1 MRPIA
6 CVSLTSLLS
15 MRLQAST
22 RLFVRV
28 ETEESLVEA
37 LELACRLGL
46 PSLILG
52 GGSNLI
58 VCGEFSG
65 LCIALRLRGVQIL
78 YEDGSTVVVEVATG
92 ESLDGLVTLCLG
104 CGWYGL
110 EALSMIPGS
119 VGATPVQ
126 NVGAYGSSIED
137 VLQEVRVLDRE
148 TMNIDLWSREDC
160 ALDYRSSR
168 LRVATGRYIVT
179 AVRLKLGKN
188 PTAPTAR
195 VAHPAVAQRLRVD
208 NGSAV
213 NAQSLAATVRAVRSS
228 RLPSPESAPN
238 VGSFFINPVVGE
250 TELQDLRGRSPDIP
264 YRSLSDGTFRISAG
278 HLIERAGWRGKSHDS
293 VRVSP
298 QHALVLVN
306 EGRATGSQV
315 LALADRIRD
324 DIAQKFD
331 VVLVREPSV
340 V

>member
-6 CVSLTSLLS
+6 HVSLTSLLS
-15 MRLQAST
+15 MRLQASA

-37 LELACRLGL
+37 LELARRLGL
-46 PSLILG
+46 PPLILG
-52 GGSNLI
+52 GGSNLV
-58 VCGEFSG
+58 VCGEFPG
-65 LCIALRLRGVQIL
+65 LCIALRLRGVEIL
-78 YEDGSTVVVEVATG
+78 YEDSSTVVVEVATG
-92 ESLDGLVTLCLG
+92 ESLDGLITLCLEY
-104 CGWYGL
+104 GWYGL

-126 NVGAYGSSIED
+126 NVGAYGTSIKD
-137 VLQEVRVLDRE
+137 VLQEVRVLDKE

-160 ALDYRSSR
+160 ALDYRSSC
-168 LRVATGRYIVT
+168 LRATAGRYIVT
-179 AVRLKLGKN
+179 AVRLKLSKN
-188 PTAPTAR
+188 LTAR
-195 VAHPAVAQRLRVD
+195 VDHPAVAKHLRVA
-208 NGSAV
+208 NGNAVSAE
-213 NAQSLAATVRAVRSS
+213 SLATAVRVVRSS
-228 RLPSPESAPN
+228 HLPNPESAPN
-238 VGSFFINPVVGE
+238 VGSFFINPVVGK
-250 TELQDLRGRSPDIP
+250 TELQDLRGLCPDIP
-264 YRSLSDGTFRISAG
+264 YKSLSDGTFRVSAG

-306 EGRATGSQV
+306 EGRATGGQV

-331 VVLVREPSV
+331 VILAREPSV